1 MPHQYENGKPKAA
14 PIRPDQLPTGWV
26 LSSLPYSLQGRIGVS
41 RKWLLII
48 LVYCTVFL
56 FNFMF
61 WKTTWKWFPF
71 TDGGQFPSF
80 PFLWE
85 SYETKNN
92 SPKEKT
98 DIMEK
103 KSWHQYMFLLYCH
116 LCLCSHEHSIQFVY
130 SACQKWIDIC
140 RRRIEFKWNNQKI
153 SQRCPC
159 FQRCHSRWR

>member
-1 MPHQYENGKPKAA
+1 MPHQYENGKPKAV
-14 PIRPDQLPTGWV
+14 PIGPDQLLCMAGCV
-26 LSSLPYSLQGRIGVS
+26 LSSLPYSLQGRIAAS
-41 RKWLLII
+41 RKMTSNNLFTEL
-48 LVYCTVFL
+48 FL

-71 TDGGQFPSF
+71 TDRGQFPSF

-85 SYETKNN
+85 NFETKNN

-103 KSWHQYMFLLYCH
+103 KSWHQYMFLFYCH
-116 LCLCSHEHSIQFVY
+116 LCLCSHEHSIQLVF

-153 SQRCPC
+153 S
-159 FQRCHSRWR
+159 

>member
-1 MPHQYENGKPKAA
+1 MPHQYENGKPMGQINCHVIWKAVFY
-14 PIRPDQLPTGWV
+14 PLFILPAKK
-26 LSSLPYSLQGRIGVS
+26 SSLKKMACLFN
-41 RKWLLII
+41 
-48 LVYCTVFL
+48 CFL

-71 TDGGQFPSF
+71 TDGGQFPYF

-85 SYETKNN
+85 NYETKNN

-153 SQRCPC
+153 S
-159 FQRCHSRWR
+159 